1 LRRFVACAFECAF
14 VVIATFARAQEVDI
28 AVGGNALWSAKNP
41 TASVGFLPPPEK
53 GGTFPSFSVEY
64 ISDNHFG
71 IMAEGAFRYHYAIY
85 NDFQTYRPI
94 LYDINGVYTSRLAKK
109 TRGDFMAGIGGQTL
123 IFYNQ
128 FYTCTVPTGGCST
141 HLNSTHFLV
150 HAGVGIRYSVWR
162 GIFVRPE
169 AHWYFI
175 PNNFQFHSDNV
186 FRVGASLGYTF
197 GSH

>member
-1 LRRFVACAFECAF
+1 
-14 VVIATFARAQEVDI
+14 
-28 AVGGNALWSAKNP
+28 
-41 TASVGFLPPPEK
+41 
-53 GGTFPSFSVEY
+53 
-64 ISDNHFG
+64 
-71 IMAEGAFRYHYAIY
+71 
-85 NDFQTYRPI
+85 
-94 LYDINGVYTSRLAKK
+94 
-109 TRGDFMAGIGGQTL
+109 MAGIGGQTL

-128 FYTCTVPTGGCST
+128 FYSCTVPTGGCST

-197 GSH
+197 GSR